1 MLELLVLAIAP
12 GVFLTWFF
20 YVRDRYEREPKKLI
34 ILTYAL
40 GVLSVIPA
48 FFLELFGEWL
58 LPYNGLITLLVDVF
72 IVIALTEEFM
82 KFCAVRV
89 LAYRSPEFNEVMDG
103 IVYCSVA
110 ALGFAT
116 LENVIYVLKYGLVTG
131 VMRAVLSVP
140 GHALWGG
147 IMGYQVGLAKFQG
160 LSENMRFMLGL
171 LQAVFLHG
179 LYDFI
184 VIFFD
189 VVLSLFMLAVLMIL
203 SSASLYALMKK
214 ASEVSPFR
222 MRVPTVT
229 QPGLFCPYCGRPMV
243 YFQAYDAWYCYWCG
257 TYYREKR
264 GVY

>member
-20 YVRDRYEREPKKLI
+20 YVRDRYEHEPRRLI
-34 ILTYAL
+34 ILTYVL

-48 FFLELFGEWL
+48 FFVELLDELF
-58 LPYNGLITLLVDVF
+58 LPNDGLITFLVEVF

-82 KFCAVRV
+82 KLCAVRI

-103 IVYCSVA
+103 IVYCAVA

-116 LENVIYVLKYGLVTG
+116 LENVVYVFRYGLATG

-140 GHALWGG
+140 SHALWGG
-147 IMGYQVGLAKFQG
+147 IMGYQVGLAKFRRVN
-160 LSENMRFMLGL
+160 ENVRILLGL
-171 LQAVFLHG
+171 LGAVFLHG

-184 VIFFD
+184 AIFFD
-189 VVLSLFMLAVLMIL
+189 MLGLPMLAVLMIL
-203 SSASLYALMKK
+203 SSTYLYTLMKK
-214 ASEVSPFR
+214 ASEESPFR
-222 MRVPTVT
+222 IPVPAVT
-229 QPGLFCPYCGRPMV
+229 QLGLFCPNCGRLMD
-243 YFQAYDAWYCYWCG
+243 YFQAYDAWYCYQCG
-257 TYYREKR
+257 TYYRKER

>member
-1 MLELLVLAIAP
+1 MFELLALAIAP

-20 YVRDRYEREPKKLI
+20 YVRDRYEREPRKLI
-34 ILTYAL
+34 VLTYFL

-48 FFLELFGEWL
+48 FFLELVGELL
-58 LPYNGLITLLVDVF
+58 LPYNGLMTLLVEVF

-103 IVYCSVA
+103 IVYCAAA

-116 LENVIYVLKYGLVTG
+116 LENVVYVLKYGFVTG

-147 IMGYQVGLAKFQG
+147 IIGYQVGLAKFQRVN
-160 LSENMRFMLGL
+160 ENMRFLIGL
-171 LQAVFLHG
+171 LEVVFLHG

-184 VIFFD
+184 VFFFD
-189 VVLSLFMLAVLMIL
+189 VLLALSMLAVLMIF
-203 SSASLYALMKK
+203 SSAYLYALMRR
-214 ASEVSPFR
+214 ASELSPFR
-222 MRVPTVT
+222 IRVPTVT
-229 QPGLFCPYCGRPMV
+229 QQGLFCPYCGRPMV
-243 YFQAYDAWYCYWCG
+243 YFQAYDVWYCYWCG
-257 TYYREKR
+257 TYYREKH

>member
-20 YVRDRYEREPKKLI
+20 YVRDRYEHEPRRLI
-34 ILTYAL
+34 ISTYVL

-48 FFLELFGEWL
+48 FFTELLGELF
-58 LPYNGLITLLVDVF
+58 LPNDGLIALLVEVF

-82 KFCAVRV
+82 KLCAVRV

-103 IVYCSVA
+103 IVYCAVA

-116 LENVIYVLKYGLVTG
+116 LENVVYVFRYGLVTG

-140 GHALWGG
+140 SHALWGG
-147 IMGYQVGLAKFQG
+147 IMGHQIGLAKFRRIN
-160 LSENMRFMLGL
+160 ENMRILLGL
-171 LQAVFLHG
+171 LEAVFLHG

-184 VIFFD
+184 AFFFD
-189 VVLSLFMLAVLMIL
+189 VMLGLFMLAVLMIL
-203 SSASLYALMKK
+203 SSTYLYTLMKK
-214 ASEVSPFR
+214 ASEESPFR
-222 MRVPTVT
+222 IPVPAVT
-229 QPGLFCPYCGRPMV
+229 QPGLFCPNCGRPMV
-243 YFQAYDAWYCYWCG
+243 YFQAYDAWYCYECG
-257 TYYREKR
+257 TYYREER